1 MKKIVTTKSKQQISS
16 AMKEITPQV
25 LLLWLNTGISKY
37 SGRTV
42 NSFAH
47 IFFSNFLLE
56 ITYRHFF
63 KNYICSY
70 YLLHIKKSKTNNTFM
85 AHIIYLHT
93 IIISRNFRIC
103 LLIEFS
109 TGMLFQYLCIFYY
122 ISSFH
127 WSPNDNSN
135 IDQFVNKK
143 NGFDR
148 CF

>member
-1 MKKIVTTKSKQQISS
+1 
-16 AMKEITPQV
+16 
-25 LLLWLNTGISKY
+25 
-37 SGRTV
+37 
-42 NSFAH
+42 
-47 IFFSNFLLE
+47 
-56 ITYRHFF
+56 
-63 KNYICSY
+63 
-70 YLLHIKKSKTNNTFM
+70 M

-103 LLIEFS
+103 LSIEFS

-148 CF
+148 CFYFFFVLPTTPFLKLDMTDGMIMALEIEITQYLIWKHAKTQLNIFQKRGGNYDLYISLNYQKWISKYF